1 MKYLKCLRNF
11 LLITGIIFSSFVF
24 KAQAL
29 VPVESLVLGD
39 FSNDY
44 SEDKSD
50 PLNFVFKRDLIND
63 KSLDKYKTNLSI
75 YRGFYQEGKNLVN
88 YCGLGNEIR
97 YRIPWQ
103 KIQVK
108 RSYMALLQYIG
119 LDLAV
124 RAIPQYA
131 KKLEFTRD
139 EYSNMVEN
147 LVGNYCSANLSF
159 ISKKELK
166 NNLYLKFDKENSF
179 ELPSIKGSPLFSSKI
194 NGYFKAN
201 KASEQ
206 EFLYTVKIF
215 QSLCSWNG
223 NPENPG
229 LMVPFLKHPGLN
241 MFVARQM
248 ASYDIG
254 WRQVDNFLFLKEE
267 PKTLKVWCDNLLCRR
282 ISNEDLSRKYIFS
295 IGGTSIY
302 DDAKRLYCDDFRNA
316 YYRPNLSDKRLA
328 KMMNART
335 FDEENLMTS
344 QFIALITGFP
354 DFLVRSENYSQ
365 AQDFL
370 RSSIDYRFDQW
381 ATKASESFANDLYFE
396 EPLTLELIDRSHYIN
411 FRKGDLKVAFDIN
424 LGEFDRINQMNGKVK
439 VSFNLKV
446 QNSFLNYYKKQ
457 ATQLLMNSDAKSIE
471 GLKEKFKFQIKD
483 ALQEARSKF
492 IIPPW
497 KGDLEEIIVSELTEQ
512 IIQGSEKFYSFQSTG
527 FRVIP
532 IDFYYGIFALKYLN
546 HQFDIK
552 KAQSKQI
559 DPK

>member
-1 MKYLKCLRNF
+1 MKYLKY
-11 LLITGIIFSSFVF
+11 LLITGIIFSSFNF
-24 KAQAL
+24 KAIAL

-50 PLNFVFKRDLIND
+50 PLNYVFKRDLMAD
-63 KSLDKYKTNLSI
+63 KSLDKYKTELSI

-88 YCGLGNEIR
+88 YCGLGNEIK

-119 LDLAV
+119 LDLAI

-131 KKLEFTRD
+131 KKLEFTRE
-139 EYSNMVEN
+139 EYGNMVEN
-147 LVGNYCSANLSF
+147 LVGNYCSSNLSF

-166 NNLYLKFDKENSF
+166 NNLYLKFDKDNSF
-179 ELPSIKGSPLFSSKI
+179 ELPSLKGNPLFSPKI
-194 NGYFKAN
+194 NGYFKTN
-201 KASEQ
+201 KATEQ

-229 LMVPFLKHPGLN
+229 LMVPFLKHPALN
-241 MFVARQM
+241 SFIARQM
-248 ASYDIG
+248 SSYDIG
-254 WRQVDNFLFLKEE
+254 WRKTDNFLFLKEE
-267 PKTLKVWCDNLLCRR
+267 PKTLKVWCDNLICRR
-282 ISNEDLSRKYIFS
+282 VSNEEFSRRYIFS
-295 IGGTSIY
+295 IGGTSVY

-316 YYRPNLSDKRLA
+316 YYRPTLSDKRLT
-328 KMMNART
+328 KMMNHRT

-354 DFLVRSENYSQ
+354 DFLVRAENYNQ

-381 ATKASESFANDLYFE
+381 ATKASENFSNDLYFE
-396 EPLTLELIDRSHYIN
+396 EPLTLELIENKKYIN

-439 VSFNLKV
+439 VSFNLKI

-457 ATQLLMNSDAKSIE
+457 VTQLMINSDIKSVD

-483 ALQEARSKF
+483 SLKEAREKF

-497 KGDLEEIIVSELTEQ
+497 KGDLEEIIVSELTDQ
-512 IIQGSEKFYSFQSTG
+512 IIQGSEKFYKFESTG
-527 FRVIP
+527 FRVVP

-552 KAQSKQI
+552 KAQNNTK
-559 DPK
+559 